1 MSRRMSDPHT
11 CTVVHTPLEITAF
24 PSTFGGTT
32 RAQWP
37 GMRSLIVFCL
47 VLTAACTTHRGAIE
61 PVSPTS
67 PSPPALAAAPP
78 AVLRIE
84 STSISCEQVVSMQP
98 DGGATLLCTDHDD
111 GCVLRALGPD
121 GEVRTTGDRI
131 PGQCRAYWPRAAGG
145 GFVATNDDEHLH
157 ATITAVDAQ
166 GHAGASL
173 TLSSVWWAYVQDGV
187 EADDGGLFVAL
198 QVRSDLTLRARRLA
212 FGNYFIGV
220 VLRLPPTL
228 ADVTWTRVFETSEAH
243 VTNLL
248 RATQAGGVDALVSFH
263 GTLRAAEP
271 SLSASGKRGWITARV
286 AIDAA
291 GKPFAQREVARDA
304 TLYGMQTADGSL
316 AIMTPGS
323 GRPPFNNVML
333 VAGDGTHG
341 ALTPVKMR
349 DERVSRLGERAWL
362 IECDCD
368 LSKQPVVGPSRA
380 IELGGAGR
388 IELAGT
394 VGNGMTEWK
403 SVVTQGTRAVGL
415 GTSVDARTGIA
426 IAFVAMG
433 DVAGGKLDVSQ
444 MRVADHLVL
453 APGCGPRTKPD
464 VRLASL
470 VDGNAFA
477 ACKLPSQTL
486 AQIALWPEGGVRSL
500 RVSVPN
506 STTWSLDDSTTA
518 CVRKVIEPALAC
530 PPLETNLSS
539 GISYDLRSKP

>member
-1 MSRRMSDPHT
+1 
-11 CTVVHTPLEITAF
+11 
-24 PSTFGGTT
+24 
-32 RAQWP
+32 
-37 GMRSLIVFCL
+37 
-47 VLTAACTTHRGAIE
+47 
-61 PVSPTS
+61 
-67 PSPPALAAAPP
+67 
-78 AVLRIE
+78 LRIE
-84 STSISCEQVVSMQP
+84 STSISCQQVVSMQP
-98 DGGATLLCTDHDD
+98 DGGATLLCTDRDD
-111 GCVLRALGPD
+111 GCVLRTLGPD
-121 GEVRTTGDRI
+121 GEVRATGDRV

-145 GFVATNDDEHLH
+145 GFVATNDDKHLH
-157 ATITAVDAQ
+157 ARITAVDAQ

-173 TLSSVWWAYVQDGV
+173 TLSSVEWAYVEDGV

-198 QVRSDLTLRARRLA
+198 QVRSDLTLRGRRLA
-212 FGNYFIGV
+212 FGNYFIGA

-228 ADVTWTRVFETSEAH
+228 VDVTWTRVFETSEAH

-248 RATQAGGVDALVSFH
+248 PATQTGGVDALVSFR
-263 GTLRAAEP
+263 GTLRAAGT

-304 TLYGMQTADGSL
+304 TLYGMQIADGL

-323 GRPPFNNVML
+323 GRPPFNNVTR

-341 ALTPVKMR
+341 APTPVKML

-368 LSKQPVVGPSRA
+368 LSKQPAVGPSRA
-380 IELGGAGR
+380 VELGGAGR
-388 IELAGT
+388 IELVGT

-403 SVVTQGTRAVGL
+403 SVVTQGDHAVGL

-433 DVAGGKLDVSQ
+433 RVAGGKLDMSQ
-444 MRVADHLVL
+444 MRVTDHLVL
-453 APGCGPRTKPD
+453 APGCGPRTKAA
-464 VRLASL
+464 VHLASL

-477 ACKLPSQTL
+477 ACKLPSHTL
-486 AQIALWPEGGVRSL
+486 AGIAFWPEGGVRSL

-506 STTWSLDDSTTA
+506 SATWTLDDATTA
-518 CVRKVIEPALAC
+518 CVRKVIEPVLAC
-530 PPLETNLSS
+530 PSLETNISS
-539 GISYDLRSKP
+539 GISYTPSGATGTTTAPVTF